1 MLSCSVF
8 TAGVEHLEISPQ
20 SQDLYPP
27 ESMMP
32 SRHRFT
38 HLQRLRAQLGRR
50 GVSLLR
56 LAREDEEDEGN
67 ETLEMSKEEMQ
78 HMLFLGA
85 MRLGW
90 FDYFDGWDGGRC
102 CFGWFWMISASGHF
116 VIEICP
122 FIVTVVDYLYSYLT
136 GDFP

>member
-85 MRLGW
+85 MRLG
-90 FDYFDGWDGGRC
+90 
-102 CFGWFWMISASGHF
+102 
-116 VIEICP
+116 
-122 FIVTVVDYLYSYLT
+122 
-136 GDFP
+136 